1 MQIGKN
7 SVVTIKYRLS
17 DTDGNVLEQSEQA
30 VSYLHGGYQGI
41 FPQVE
46 EALEGKAAGDD
57 CQVRLDP
64 ENAFGSYDAALVRV
78 EPRDLFPANVSVGMQ
93 FEGQAED
100 DGEDEFTLYPVTD
113 VTPEKVVVDG
123 NHPLADKVLDFSCTV
138 LEVRAATSEEL
149 THGHV
154 HGEGGHHH
162 H

>member
-7 SVVTIKYRLS
+7 SVVTLNYSLS
-17 DTDGNVLEQSEQA
+17 DTDGKVLEESQQA

-46 EALEGKAAGDD
+46 EALEGKAVGYE
-57 CQVRLDP
+57 CKVRLNP
-64 ENAFGSYDAALVRV
+64 EDAFGEYDDALVRV
-78 EPRDLFPANVSVGMQ
+78 EPRNLFPANVAVGMQ

-100 DGEDEFTLYPVTD
+100 DGEDEFTLYTVTEITAD
-113 VTPEKVVVDG
+113 KVTVDG
-123 NHPLADKVLDFSCTV
+123 NHPLADKVLDFTCTV
-138 LEVRAATSEEL
+138 TEVRAASTEEL

-162 H
+162 

>member
-7 SVVTIKYRLS
+7 SVVTINYRLT
-17 DTDGNVLEQSEQA
+17 DTDGKVLEESEQS

-46 EALEGKAAGDD
+46 EALEGKAEGYE
-57 CQVRLDP
+57 CKVRLNP
-64 ENAFGSYDAALVRV
+64 EEAFGEYDASLVRV
-78 EPRDLFPANVSVGMQ
+78 EPRNLFPATVAVGMQ

-100 DGEDEFTLYPVTD
+100 DGEDEFTLYTVTD
-113 VTPEKVVVDG
+113 VTDDKVVVDG
-123 NHPLADKVLDFSCTV
+123 NHPLADKILDFSCTV
-138 LEVRAATSEEL
+138 TAVRVATSEEL

-162 H
+162 

>member
-7 SVVTIKYRLS
+7 SVVTINYRLS
-17 DTDGNVLEQSEQA
+17 DTDGKVLEESEQS

-46 EALEGKAAGDD
+46 EALEGKAEGYE
-57 CQVRLDP
+57 CKVRLNP
-64 ENAFGSYDAALVRV
+64 EEAFGEYDASLVRV
-78 EPRDLFPANVSVGMQ
+78 EPRNLFPATVAVGMQ

-100 DGEDEFTLYPVTD
+100 DGEDEFTLYTVTD
-113 VTPEKVVVDG
+113 VTDDKVVVDG
-123 NHPLADKVLDFSCTV
+123 NHPLADKILDFSCTV
-138 LEVRAATSEEL
+138 TGVRAATTEEL

-162 H
+162 